1 MATMA
6 QNQYLT
12 AEVTT
17 ATPQKLHLML
27 IEGAIR
33 YAERARQLRRGG
45 KEEEAS
51 QTLVYAQRIVMEMI
65 TGIKQETDRDLAQKV
80 SALYWFIYR
89 GLVDANVR
97 RDEARLDDALRVL
110 REEQETWRQLCQ
122 QLGSSPEAQQ
132 AGSVQFSEHASES
145 AQETPPAPSAW
156 PRAAMSGFGFSEAR
170 TGGLSFE
177 A

>member
-6 QNQYLT
+6 QNQYLVSD
-12 AEVTT
+12 VTT
-17 ATPQKLHLML
+17 ATPQRLHLLL

-33 YAERARQLRRGG
+33 WAERARQLRRDGD
-45 KEEEAS
+45 EENAS
-51 QTLVYAQRIVMEMI
+51 QALVNAQRIVMEMI
-65 TGIKQETDRDLAQKV
+65 VGIKQETARDLAQKV

-97 RDEARLDDALRVL
+97 RDEKRLDDALRVL
-110 REEQETWRQLCQ
+110 REEQATWRQLCQ

-132 AGSVQFSEHASES
+132 AGSVQFSAHGPES
-145 AQETPPAPSAW
+145 PQETPPAPSAW
-156 PRAAMSGFGFSEAR
+156 PRAAMSEFGFSDVR
-170 TGGLSFE
+170 SGGLSFE

>member
-33 YAERARQLRRGG
+33 YAERARQLRHDG
-45 KEEEAS
+45 KEEEAA

-89 GLVDANVR
+89 GLADANVR
-97 RDEARLDDALRVL
+97 RDEKRLDDALRVL
-110 REEQETWRQLCQ
+110 REEQATWREVCQ
-122 QLGSSPEAQQ
+122 QIGSSPEAQQ
-132 AGSVQFSEHASES
+132 AGSLQFSEHVAEGT
-145 AQETPPAPSAW
+145 QHTPPTPAW
-156 PRAAMSGFGFSEAR
+156 PRAAMSGFGFSDAPA
-170 TGGLSFE
+170 GGLSFE